1 VLVHLVADYGMGDL
15 AFAEVAQRLVQHLL
29 DAQVVLTPVPAFDTL
44 SAGFCIAQLALTFEV
59 PAGETSFAPGSSGWP
74 TPDGDLVWYE
84 LFARGTKE
92 NVSSWT
98 SGQFCA
104 ILWRM
109 AKKGRRATNEE
120 RLAAIQM
127 YDNGLSADRIAE
139 IMGVSRSSVFDWIAN
154 YREGG
159 LAAIS
164 TKFASGHPTALADSE
179 MIQLFTMIN
188 GKDPRAYS
196 FGVALWTRSLIR
208 DLIKKKFSKD
218 VSLVTV
224 GRILK
229 KLGMSPQRPLYRA
242 WKQDPARVEKW
253 KREEYPAIK
262 ARAAEMGATILFAD
276 EASVRTDYHA
286 GTTWAP
292 VGQTPV
298 VTGSAVRHAVKM
310 VSAIGQRGEL
320 SFQVC
325 EGSMNAERFIE
336 FLEALLHDFDTPIFL
351 VVDGSSVHKAKIVKE
366 YVAGTGGRL
375 ELFFLPPYSPELNPD
390 EWVNKNVKHDRIAK
404 AVPLT
409 KDELKAIA
417 VEALE
422 RLKKCPGIVRGF
434 FGDPKLAYV
443 HA

>member
-1 VLVHLVADYGMGDL
+1 
-15 AFAEVAQRLVQHLL
+15 
-29 DAQVVLTPVPAFDTL
+29 
-44 SAGFCIAQLALTFEV
+44 
-59 PAGETSFAPGSSGWP
+59 
-74 TPDGDLVWYE
+74 
-84 LFARGTKE
+84 
-92 NVSSWT
+92 
-98 SGQFCA
+98 
-104 ILWRM
+104 M

-120 RLAAIQM
+120 RLVAIQM
-127 YDNGLSADRIAE
+127 YDNGLTADRIAE
-139 IMGVSRSSVFDWIAN
+139 ILNVGRSSVFDWIAR

-159 LAAIS
+159 LASVS
-164 TKFASGHPTALADSE
+164 TKFASGRPTVLDDSE
-179 MIQLFTMIN
+179 MIRLYTMIN
-188 GKDPRAYS
+188 GKDPRVHG
-196 FGVALWTRSLIR
+196 FGLALWTRALIR
-208 DLIKKKFSKD
+208 DLIKKAFGKA

-229 KLGMSPQRPLYRA
+229 KLGMSAQRPLYRS
-242 WKQDPARVEKW
+242 WKQDPARVETW

-262 ARAAEMGATILFAD
+262 ARAAQVGATILFAD

-292 VGQTPV
+292 IGHTPV
-298 VTGSAVRHAVKM
+298 VTGSAVRQAVKM

-320 SFQVC
+320 SFQVH
-325 EGSMNAERFIE
+325 EGPMNAERFVE
-336 FLEALLHDFDTPIFL
+336 FLESLVHDFDTPVFL
-351 VVDGSSVHKAKIVKE
+351 VVDGSSVHKAKIVTH
-366 YVAGTGGRL
+366 YVAGTQGRL

-390 EWVNKNVKHDRIAK
+390 EWVNKNVKHDRIAR

-409 KDELKAIA
+409 RDELKTIA

>member
-1 VLVHLVADYGMGDL
+1 
-15 AFAEVAQRLVQHLL
+15 
-29 DAQVVLTPVPAFDTL
+29 
-44 SAGFCIAQLALTFEV
+44 
-59 PAGETSFAPGSSGWP
+59 
-74 TPDGDLVWYE
+74 
-84 LFARGTKE
+84 
-92 NVSSWT
+92 
-98 SGQFCA
+98 
-104 ILWRM
+104 M

-127 YDNGLSADRIAE
+127 YDNGLTADRIAE
-139 IMGVSRSSVFDWIAN
+139 ILNVGRSSVFDWIAK

-159 LAAIS
+159 LVSIS
-164 TKFASGHPTALADSE
+164 TKFASGRPTVLDDSE
-179 MIQLFTMIN
+179 MVRLYTMIN
-188 GKDPRAYS
+188 GKDPRTYS
-196 FGVALWTRSLIR
+196 FGMALWTRALIR
-208 DLIKKKFSKD
+208 DLIKKIFAKD

-229 KLGMSPQRPLYRA
+229 KLGMSPQRPLYRS
-242 WKQDPARVEKW
+242 WKQDPQRVEKW
-253 KREEYPAIK
+253 KREDYPAIK
-262 ARAAEMGATILFAD
+262 ARAAAVGATILFAD

-298 VTGSAVRHAVKM
+298 VTGPAVRQAIKM

-320 SFQVC
+320 SFQIH

-336 FLEALLHDFDTPIFL
+336 FLASLVHDFDTPIFL
-351 VVDGSSVHKAKIVKE
+351 VVDGSSVHKANIVKK
-366 YVAGTGGRL
+366 YVASTEGKL

-390 EWVNKNVKHDRIAK
+390 EWVNKNVKHDRIAR

-409 KDELKAIA
+409 RDELKTVA
-417 VEALE
+417 VDALE

-434 FGDPKLAYV
+434 FGDPKLAYI

>member
-1 VLVHLVADYGMGDL
+1 
-15 AFAEVAQRLVQHLL
+15 
-29 DAQVVLTPVPAFDTL
+29 
-44 SAGFCIAQLALTFEV
+44 
-59 PAGETSFAPGSSGWP
+59 
-74 TPDGDLVWYE
+74 
-84 LFARGTKE
+84 
-92 NVSSWT
+92 
-98 SGQFCA
+98 
-104 ILWRM
+104 M

-127 YDNGLSADRIAE
+127 YDNGLTADRIAE
-139 IMGVSRSSVFDWIAN
+139 VLNVGRSSVFDWVSK

-159 LAAIS
+159 LASIS
-164 TKFASGHPTALADSE
+164 TKFASGRPTALDDSE
-179 MIQLFTMIN
+179 MIRLYTMIN

-196 FGVALWTRSLIR
+196 FGVALWTRALIR
-208 DLIKKKFSKD
+208 DLIKKVFVKD

-229 KLGMSPQRPLYRA
+229 KLGMSPQRPLYRS
-242 WKQDPARVEKW
+242 WKQDPQRVEKW

-262 ARAAEMGATILFAD
+262 ARAAAEGATILFAD

-298 VTGSAVRHAVKM
+298 VTGSAVRQAVKM

-320 SFQVC
+320 SFQVH

-336 FLEALLHDFDTPIFL
+336 FLDSLVHDFDTPIFL
-351 VVDGSSVHKAKIVKE
+351 VVDGSSVHKANIVTQ
-366 YVAGTGGRL
+366 YVDSTEGKL

-390 EWVNKNVKHDRIAK
+390 EWVNKNVKHDRVAR

-409 KDELKAIA
+409 RDELKAVA
-417 VEALE
+417 VDALE

-434 FGDPKLAYV
+434 FGDPKLAYI